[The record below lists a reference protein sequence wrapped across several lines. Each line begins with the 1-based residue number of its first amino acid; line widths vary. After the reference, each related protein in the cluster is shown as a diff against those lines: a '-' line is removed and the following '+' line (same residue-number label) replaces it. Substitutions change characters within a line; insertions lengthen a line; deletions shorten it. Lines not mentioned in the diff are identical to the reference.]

1 MEVIT
6 VVGTVVASVVHTEV
20 EGTGGRRGKTCPLA
34 RGMGKVG
41 PDAVPTTLPFP
52 GKVGACTAE
61 AAAVAALAA
70 WYKAALFLFLAICAG
85 PRRLR

>member
-1 MEVIT
+1 MEVTII
-6 VVGTVVASVVHTEV
+6 VGAVVASVVHTEV

-52 GKVGACTAE
+52 GKVGACTA
-61 AAAVAALAA
+61 AVAALAA
-70 WYKAALFLFLAICAG
+70 WYRAALFLFLAICAG